1 NLYVVYLK
9 ASDKISDFLRCIGAN
24 EAIFT
29 FEDSRIQR
37 DFMNSLTRLDNCEL
51 ANEMKSLAA
60 GKKQVEDIEYIE
72 NYLGI
77 DHLPEKLK
85 DIAILRKE
93 NPESSL
99 NELCEIYFEETK
111 EVISKSGMKH
121 RLSKIKEL
129 ADTYRKV

>member
-1 NLYVVYLK
+1 
-9 ASDKISDFLRCIGAN
+9 
-24 EAIFT
+24 
-29 FEDSRIQR
+29 
-37 DFMNSLTRLDNCEL
+37 RLDNCEL